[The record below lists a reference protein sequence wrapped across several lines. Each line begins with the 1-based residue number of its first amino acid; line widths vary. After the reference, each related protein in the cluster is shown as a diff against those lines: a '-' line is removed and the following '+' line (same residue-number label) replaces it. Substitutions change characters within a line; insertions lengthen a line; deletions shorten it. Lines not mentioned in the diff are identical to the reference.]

1 MKHRHHLLT
10 QANVYLKQHPTDAT
24 LTVQQLRDTVG
35 KMDSEQL
42 MSQLNKYVSKYRG
55 QNSIGINEA

>member
-10 QANVYLKQHPTDAT
+10 QANVYLKQHPSDAT
-24 LTVQQLRDTVG
+24 LTVQQLKDMVG

-42 MSQLNKYVSKYRG
+42 IELN
-55 QNSIGINEA
+55 